1 MELVRNIRIKHF
13 KSLEDVEIKGCKRY
27 NLFVGRPNVGKSN
40 LLEALALHCIPFV
53 LRGKE
58 STLRSLVR
66 AEHIGELFF
75 DGNTEAPILVDCDSL
90 GSVTISSIPNDGAAI
105 TMQSATNQPTGS
117 YALSTDMALTTDH
130 KQDTADVK
138 VLAYRP
144 TPDVGRQSQ
153 GTRQLFPPAGPNLME
168 VVRQLPQLKDEIS
181 QLMASYGLKMV
192 FDNVTNELKA
202 MKQKSDEIFL
212 IPFNSLADSL
222 QRMIFYKAA
231 IQSNHGKVICLEE
244 PETHTF
250 PPYIASVMQDV
261 IDSEDN
267 QFFISTHSPYVAN
280 CLMEGIHDDL
290 AIWFVNMR
298 SSESSGKARFDNA
311 ESRLM
316 SMDINMENGVTT
328 VRRATDDELK
338 EIIRYG
344 VDIFFNMET
353 YL

>member
-58 STLRSLVR
+58 PSLRSLVR

-75 DGNTEAPILVDCDSL
+75 DGNTEAPILVDCDNL
-90 GSVTISSIPNDGAAI
+90 GSMTISSIPNDGAAI
-105 TMQSATNQPTGS
+105 TMQSPANQSICS
-117 YALSTDMALTTDH
+117 YALSTDMALSADS

-144 TPDVGRQSQ
+144 TSDVQRQSQ
-153 GTRQLFPPAGPNLME
+153 GARQLFPPAGANLME

-244 PETHTF
+244 PETRKRK
-250 PPYIASVMQDV
+250 Q
-261 IDSEDN
+261 
-267 QFFISTHSPYVAN
+267 
-280 CLMEGIHDDL
+280 
-290 AIWFVNMR
+290 R
-298 SSESSGKARFDNA
+298 
-311 ESRLM
+311 
-316 SMDINMENGVTT
+316 ENS
-328 VRRATDDELK
+328 K
-338 EIIRYG
+338 
-344 VDIFFNMET
+344 
-353 YL
+353 